1 MAQRRRTV
9 SLVLGSGG
17 ARGLAHIG
25 VIRWLEA
32 HDYDIRCI
40 AGSSMGA
47 LIGGIHAAG
56 KLDVYAEWV
65 SELQRVDVLRL
76 LDLSLNRHSLFK
88 GERIM
93 GKLEDLI
100 GRHEIDDLPIR
111 FTAVATDIERQ
122 REVWLNTGSLF
133 AAIRASIAVP
143 MVFAPVR
150 RNGRLLVDGGLVNPM
165 PIAPALNDDCDL
177 IIAVNLGAHAVH
189 GEPVDPSATTQLPNA
204 DDSKVDEDSGTSD
217 IAERVRGFVTSLWPG
232 GEDGGDDEN
241 PDLVVLMSRALD
253 CMQTQI
259 TRLRLAAYS
268 PDAVVEIPRNLC
280 GFFEFDRAREL
291 IAFGEAQ
298 AGQQLALLRSLHE
311 GHSDR

>member
-1 MAQRRRTV
+1 MARARTTV

-25 VIRWLEA
+25 VIRWLET
-32 HDYDIRCI
+32 HGFDIRCI

-65 SELQRVDVLRL
+65 SELERVDVLRL

-93 GKLEDLI
+93 AKLEELI
-100 GRHEIDDLPIR
+100 GRHEIDELPIR

-122 REVWLNTGSLF
+122 REVWLSSGSLF
-133 AAIRASIAVP
+133 DAIRASIAVP

-150 RNGRLLVDGGLVNPM
+150 RKGRLLVDGGLINPM

-177 IIAVNLGAHAVH
+177 IIAVNLGAHAAH
-189 GEPVDPSATTQLPNA
+189 GEPANLVALPK
-204 DDSKVDEDSGTSD
+204 DSD
-217 IAERVRGFVTSLWPG
+217 IDRGKDSNDLAEVVRGFVASLWPR
-232 GEDGGDDEN
+232 GEDQGLHEN

-268 PDAVVEIPRNLC
+268 PDAVVEIPRDLC
-280 GFFEFDRAREL
+280 GFFEFHRAQEL
-291 IAFGEAQ
+291 IAFGQAQ
-298 AGQQLALLRSLHE
+298 AGEQLARLKR
-311 GHSDR
+311 DRVDQPGR